1 MLWYQQVISLCE
13 IQSASIAKHP
23 ANGHKS
29 RIMRRFFA
37 VPAVTTILLLST
49 GSLLFKGRTQSLPPL
64 PAPTVDRV
72 GFPANYQTTFTKVYT
87 FDNYQNRQ
95 IRVVW
100 ANPVAASVTPNTVHK
115 FPYGSIVVMETYAVM
130 EDANG
135 EPVLDD
141 KGRFIPSGAAPTVF
155 VQRKEK
161 GFGADYGVIRN
172 GDWEYVAYHPDGS
185 YSTVPSGT
193 GSCAAC
199 HLQGASGTTVAP
211 GGVPVAANTVDIGEQ
226 WDYVFRPEL
235 FVTPTFGG
243 GSGAVPNAILQHYVF
258 VPNTIHAQSGQ
269 VVTVYNY
276 DQILHHIVADDNSFD
291 SGVMNPGASFALKAG
306 QPGTVISYHC
316 LLHSRMKGKIVV
328 DPAQ

>member
-1 MLWYQQVISLCE
+1 M
-13 IQSASIAKHP
+13 K
-23 ANGHKS
+23 
-29 RIMRRFFA
+29 RFFA
-37 VPAVTTILLLST
+37 VAAATLALLLGS
-49 GSLLFKGRTQSLPPL
+49 GSLLFQARTQSLPPL
-64 PAPTVDRV
+64 PAPAVDRV
-72 GFPANYQTTFTKVYT
+72 GFPTDYQKTFTKVYT

-135 EPVLDD
+135 EPVLDAN
-141 KGRFIPSGAAPTVF
+141 GRFIPSGAAPTVF
-155 VQRKEK
+155 VQRKER

-172 GDWEYVAYHPDGS
+172 GEWEYVAFHADGT
-185 YSTVPSGT
+185 YSTPPSGT

-199 HLQGASGTTVAP
+199 HLQGASGTAVSP
-211 GGVPVAANTVDIGEQ
+211 GGVPISANTLDIGEQ

-235 FVTPTFGG
+235 FASPHFGG

-258 VPNTIHAQSGQ
+258 VPTTIHAQPGQ

-291 SGVMNPGASFALKAG
+291 AGVMNPGASFAVVAG
-306 QPGTVISYHC
+306 AAGTTISYHC
-316 LLHSRMKGKIVV
+316 TLHSRMKGKIVV
-328 DPAQ
+328 DPPQQ